1 MNCSNALYIANNIT
15 HNSQR
20 LIFKLRDARGP
31 RDWPTRLMFVGK
43 PIHEIDSKNMHS
55 EHQGNLAVYKVTAHP
70 AKLMYA
76 VVCII
81 RSIFVNAH
89 ARAQSQTLQDF
100 LQLTSIYRGLFA
112 HSPLLA
118 QDVHCVLLS
127 RHELDVEPLP
137 LVEHALQ
144 DNLQFA
150 NIYLGS

>member
-1 MNCSNALYIANNIT
+1 VVLATGREVSCSLESLFT
-15 HNSQR
+15 
-20 LIFKLRDARGP
+20 KL
-31 RDWPTRLMFVGK
+31 TV
-43 PIHEIDSKNMHS
+43 KNMHS
-55 EHQGNLAVYKVTAHP
+55 EYQGNLAVYKVTAHP

-76 VVCII
+76 EVCIL
-81 RSIFVNAH
+81 RSIFVNAN
-89 ARAQSQTLQDF
+89 ARAQSHTLQDF
-100 LQLTSIYRGLFA
+100 LQLASIYRGLFA

-150 NIYLGS
+150 NIYLEFLVHSPSLAHREHCPLSSWQLPED